1 MKGNETDK
9 SGVVWRK
16 MPSGMDCYLMPM
28 PDYGEK
34 MAAIVVKAG
43 SNFLVCD
50 GDKGEKPQD
59 FPHGTAHFIEHRL
72 FRQRWGD
79 AFAAFSK
86 QGASANAF
94 TDPLKTVYYFSCQEN
109 FFENLRL
116 LLSFVQNPYFLEEE
130 TEQEKSIIDSEI
142 TMYDDD
148 PDWVVYY
155 QLLQAM
161 YHNHPIRIPIA
172 GDHKSIKKINHKVL
186 QQAYDCLYTPDRFS
200 LICGGDI
207 PVGKVM
213 EAAGMMKKGKT
224 GSNPLFYR
232 EPKEIKE
239 SYVER
244 KLGITRPIFQIGFK
258 MSPVQK
264 GALRQRIIM
273 SILMDVLA
281 GESSLFYQEAYNKK
295 YLDEPMGNA
304 YFSGEEYAFCA
315 FSGTGERG
323 KEVCELLIQHLEA
336 LRKDGVGD
344 EDFRRIR
351 KKQIGR
357 FIRRS
362 QSVSGMV
369 LGQIEWAMEDTS
381 AGEAFRFIK
390 SVEKSQVNQL
400 LQNHL
405 LAEKMVLS
413 VIR

>member
-1 MKGNETDK
+1 MKLNETEK
-9 SGVVWRK
+9 SGVIWRK
-16 MPSGMDCYLMPM
+16 MPSGMDCYFMPM
-28 PDYGEK
+28 PNYGEK

-50 GDKGEKPQD
+50 STTEKKPTH
-59 FPHGTAHFIEHRL
+59 FPEGTAHFIEHRL
-72 FRQRWGD
+72 FRQKWGD

-94 TDPLKTVYYFSCQEN
+94 TDSEKTVYYFSCQEN

-130 TEQEKSIIDSEI
+130 TEQEKSIINSEI

-148 PDWVVYY
+148 PDWLVYY

-161 YHNHPIRIPIA
+161 YKNHPIRIPIA
-172 GDHKSIKKINHKVL
+172 GDTKSIQKIDHKVL
-186 QQAYDCLYTPDRFS
+186 QQAYDCMYTPDRFS
-200 LICGGDI
+200 LICAGDI
-207 PVGKVM
+207 PVRKLI
-213 EAAGMMKKGKT
+213 EAAGMIKKKKFGGK
-224 GSNPLFYR
+224 PLFDR
-232 EPKEIKE
+232 EPEGISE
-239 SYVER
+239 NYVES

-258 MSPVQK
+258 MAPVEEN
-264 GALRQRIIM
+264 ALNQRLLM
-273 SILMDVLA
+273 SIVMDILA
-281 GESSLFYQEAYNKK
+281 GESSAFYQEAYSKK
-295 YLDEPMGNA
+295 YLDEPLGNA
-304 YFSGEEYAFCA
+304 YFSGEGYAFCA
-315 FSGTGERG
+315 FSGIGERG
-323 KEVCELLIQHLEA
+323 KEVTELLKHYLEV
-336 LRKDGVGD
+336 LKKEGIKE

-381 AGEAFRFIK
+381 AGEAFRLIK
-390 SVEKSQVNQL
+390 SMKKSEVEGL
-400 LQNHL
+400 LRKGLN
-405 LAEKMVLS
+405 EDKMVLS